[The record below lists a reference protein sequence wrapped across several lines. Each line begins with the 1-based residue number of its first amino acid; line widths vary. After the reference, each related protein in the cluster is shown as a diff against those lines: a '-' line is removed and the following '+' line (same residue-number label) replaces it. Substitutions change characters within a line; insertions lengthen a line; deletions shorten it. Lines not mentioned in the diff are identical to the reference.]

1 MLNFAGKQ
9 LINQAQIVH
18 NLTITSQQFEN
29 HGQFENI
36 EPTFQF
42 LFISHVCVFLV
53 RSGTGLEVWN
63 VENKDSSASSARQ
76 FKPFFKETKPARALT
91 YSENFFAVGNS
102 ADGVKVFNSKMELK
116 FTIPRTKAYILK
128 FTAKETYLIVYEIYT
143 STKDNA
149 ESPNLTIYE
158 TATGEEKCSFVMKR
172 HSEWEPYFAQDES
185 FFAIML
191 NGEICFYENFVKTQL
206 KLSGKVGSFSVSP
219 GAPHVALYLRGVKG
233 SPSMCRLFRYP
244 NVTTN
249 PVASKSF
256 SQADKV
262 EMMWNKKGTGCL
274 ILTSMDV
281 DSTGVSYYGKQ
292 ALHFLATSGD
302 SYSVPLSKL
311 TLFL

>member
-1 MLNFAGKQ
+1 
-9 LINQAQIVH
+9 
-18 NLTITSQQFEN
+18 
-29 HGQFENI
+29 
-36 EPTFQF
+36 
-42 LFISHVCVFLV
+42 V

-63 VENKDSSASSARQ
+63 VENKDSSSSARQ
-76 FKPFFKETKPARALT
+76 FKPFFKETKSARALT
-91 YSENFFAVGNS
+91 YSENYFAVGNS
-102 ADGVKVFNSKMELK
+102 TDGVRVFNSKMELK
-116 FTIPRTKAYILK
+116 FTVPRTKPYILK

-143 STKDNA
+143 SSKENTEN
-149 ESPNLTIYE
+149 PNLAIYE

-219 GAPHVALYLRGVKG
+219 GVPHVALYLRGVKG

-244 NVTTN
+244 NVATN

-292 ALHFLATSGD
+292 ALHFLETGGD
-302 SYSVPLSKL
+302 SYSVPLSKCD
-311 TLFL
+311 FLYRSHSSANRDQ